1 MIEYTDAPE
10 VKVIADEIIKAHHPH
25 LEDEE
30 IDYVFRDKAANKGS
44 KTILGMA
51 RKMRGLVSFLSRD
64 TTDTFF
70 VMEIALDTWKTL
82 TDEQKNA
89 LVDHELCHFGVDDEG
104 NRFIIPHDLEEFA
117 AIIER
122 HGIWSQG
129 IGTA

>member
-117 AIIER
+117 VIIER